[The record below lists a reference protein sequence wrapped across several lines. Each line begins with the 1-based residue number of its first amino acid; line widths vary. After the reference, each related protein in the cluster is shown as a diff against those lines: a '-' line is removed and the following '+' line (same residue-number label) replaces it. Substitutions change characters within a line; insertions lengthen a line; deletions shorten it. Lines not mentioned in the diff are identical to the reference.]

1 MRVQSLSW
9 EEKEMATYSS
19 VLAWRIPWTEELGGL
34 QSMGSQ
40 RAGHMRD
47 WVRTHTHTHTHTE
60 LARQHA
66 LLRCWIPSSR
76 GTLSPG
82 RWMVIP
88 RASLLSPLTHR
99 QLLPL
104 LSALVISL
112 CEISSSFF
120 YLSFPDWTPTDTIP
134 STASC
139 NMKSHPTLPLQR
151 YGKTELKKKRKTG
164 KFRSFGSST
173 YIIFLLKF
181 WIHLSLNMP
190 YLIFQHVYH
199 LNSFHC

>member
-1 MRVQSLSW
+1 MFLPGESHGQRSLAGYSPWGPRELDTW
-9 EEKEMATYSS
+9 EIECA
-19 VLAWRIPWTEELGGL
+19 R
-34 QSMGSQ
+34 
-40 RAGHMRD
+40 
-47 WVRTHTHTHTHTE
+47 THTHTHTE

-88 RASLLSPLTHR
+88 IASLLSPLTHR

-134 STASC
+134 SVASC
-139 NMKSHPTLPLQR
+139 NLRATQLFLYKDMERLNW
-151 YGKTELKKKRKTG
+151 KRKG
-164 KFRSFGSST
+164 KLESFVPSVAQPTSSS
-173 YIIFLLKF
+173 
-181 WIHLSLNMP
+181 SLNFEFISVWTCPIWFFNM
-190 YLIFQHVYH
+190 YTT
-199 LNSFHC
+199 